1 MSIDGKIALK
11 NGKSKWI
18 TSPYSRQ
25 DVQKFRAKSSA
36 ILSTS
41 STILTDNALLN
52 VRMNEFNKKLLSCFP
67 INIFKQPIRIIVD
80 SQNRINTQHKIIH
93 TPGQI

>member
-18 TSPYSRQ
+18 TSEYSRQ

-41 STILTDNALLN
+41 STILADDSLLN
-52 VRMNEFNKKLLSCFP
+52 VRIHELKKNLS
-67 INIFKQPIRIIVD
+67 
-80 SQNRINTQHKIIH
+80 
-93 TPGQI
+93 

>member
-25 DVQKFRAKSSA
+25 DVQKFRAKS
-36 ILSTS
+36 
-41 STILTDNALLN
+41 
-52 VRMNEFNKKLLSCFP
+52 
-67 INIFKQPIRIIVD
+67 
-80 SQNRINTQHKIIH
+80 
-93 TPGQI
+93 